1 MTQYNTLNVLYSGIA
16 HFEIEV
22 IQRKCYEIKKK
33 LIYLKNLKF
42 IFKENAIKF

>member
-22 IQRKCYEIKKK
+22 IQRKCYEIKK
-33 LIYLKNLKF
+33 N
-42 IFKENAIKF
+42 